1 MNLTHCLREIE
12 GDGQDFPG
20 LTEETARRLFAAM
33 LDGGVPDLELGA
45 ILAALHFKGETL
57 TELAGFYQALDERTC
72 RLHRPDSRIW
82 PVVLGSYGG
91 TLLQPNLL
99 PLLALL
105 LRRFGIPVLI
115 HGTLQ
120 SDGRLA
126 SALVFRELGVM
137 PCATLGET
145 ERRLEQDRI
154 AFVPTP
160 VLSPGLAAL
169 MALRSRLGNPNP
181 AHFLARF
188 LDPFDGGGLRVIG
201 FDPVRSPERA
211 RDLFRGMDG
220 HGLLLQ
226 GVDGEPYADPLCR
239 PRLEY
244 FRDGTEQV
252 LFEAES
258 GLMRRQF
265 PVPAGADA
273 RATAQWIGRA
283 LAGEAPLPTPIVNQL
298 ACCLYGAGYTD
309 DMNQAKAIVAVEVP
323 GSLSDLESH
332 A

>member
-201 FDPVRSPERA
+201 FDPYAARNGRGPIPWHGWAWSAVAGSGWRA
-211 RDLFRGMDG
+211 
-220 HGLLLQ
+220 
-226 GVDGEPYADPLCR
+226 ADPVQAAAGVFPGR
-239 PRLEY
+239 YGAGAVRGGIRLHAA
-244 FRDGTEQV
+244 RI
-252 LFEAES
+252 
-258 GLMRRQF
+258 
-265 PVPAGADA
+265 PVPAGPIPVPRRSGSA
-273 RATAQWIGRA
+273 GRWR
-283 LAGEAPLPTPIVNQL
+283 ERRCRRP
-298 ACCLYGAGYTD
+298 
-309 DMNQAKAIVAVEVP
+309 
-323 GSLSDLESH
+323 SW
-332 A
+332 